1 MSTAGCPDDW
11 RDATWLAEVR
21 AWLRDRLDDLGVEP
35 TGPVEQT
42 HVPWWSTVLRVPTT
56 GGSWWFKAARDDG
69 TEARLTAVL
78 QDVAPVHTVELLAVE
93 PDRGWMLTRDAGTR
107 LREHATGPAQL
118 RCWEEL
124 LPEYAALQIRL
135 ADRVDQLLALGV
147 PDLRLPALARETRVL
162 AADDDML
169 RTAPEDALT
178 DAVVTELR
186 EHGIA
191 ELDRL
196 SAELAGR
203 GIPDTVQHDDLHDGN
218 AFVRDRAYVF
228 FDWGDACVSQ
238 PFHTLVVTLRA
249 LAYRLGLEPGAA
261 ELLRLRDAYLEPW
274 EAFGT
279 RAELVETG
287 ELARRTGTLQRALAW
302 YATVLAMPPERRHE
316 EQDSVP
322 YGVRLFL
329 RDAGWGAWS
338 V

>member
-1 MSTAGCPDDW
+1 MSGESGPEDW
-11 RDATWLAEVR
+11 QDAAWLAEVR
-21 AWLRDRLDDLGVEP
+21 EWLRDRLADLGVEA
-35 TGPVEQT
+35 TGPVEQP
-42 HVPWWSTVLRVPTT
+42 HVPWWSTVLRLPTT
-56 GGSWWFKAARDDG
+56 AGPLWFKAARDAG
-69 TEARLTAVL
+69 MEARLTGL
-78 QDVAPVHTVELLAVE
+78 LREIAPEHTVELLAAH
-93 PDRGWMLTRDAGTR
+93 PARGWMLTRDAGTR
-107 LREHATGPAQL
+107 MREHATGAAQL

-135 ADRVDQLLALGV
+135 GDRVEELVALGV
-147 PDLRLPALARETRVL
+147 PDLRRPALAGKTRVL

-178 DAVVTELR
+178 DAEVTELR
-186 EHGIA
+186 ERGLT

-196 SAELAGR
+196 CAQLAGR
-203 GIPDTVQHDDLHDGN
+203 GVPDSLQHDDLHDGN

-228 FDWGDACVSQ
+228 FDWGDACVSH

-249 LAYRLGLEPGAA
+249 LAHRLGLEPGAA

-279 RAELVETG
+279 RAELVETA

-329 RDAGWGAWS
+329 RDADWGAWA